1 VRRCSQKPH
10 GVCGVARIREAQ
22 QLPFRWLSRSQGGSL
37 AARLRSMH
45 RLSSC
50 AVALIGLFLLI
61 SQQQAVAQDPSI
73 RNQVGSDRVFKA
85 APGGAFGP
93 QPKVNN
99 AAPLYLQGD
108 DLVYDTKGN
117 KIIARG
123 NVQIYYNNF
132 LLTGD
137 QITYDQ
143 GTNRLLAEG
152 NVQLRDPNGNITR
165 AERIEATDD
174 LRDAFVE
181 SLSVISR
188 DETRIQARRSIR
200 RDGNITEFEQGKF
213 TPCKSDPGKSPLW
226 CIAGARIIHDQ
237 KAATLTYQD
246 AEFQVLGTTIIKV
259 PYFQM
264 PDPSVRHRT
273 GFLAPTIGT
282 SSSLGTFF
290 ELPYYIALDKSYDF
304 LFSPAL
310 LSKQG
315 VLYKGEWRQR
325 LENGQYSV
333 KFGAIN
339 QRLGNL
345 GADAT
350 PDLKGW
356 RGSVESKGTFS
367 LSSWWRAGWD
377 VTLESDKS
385 FRRFYGFD
393 SALQTDRL
401 NTAYLTGQSERN
413 YFNASLFQFGNLLPN
428 DTDVNKSRALPVI
441 DYNYIASQ
449 QVLGGELSFNGH
461 VRNLSRLSG
470 DIAFVDPITNVAKTQ
485 RLAGS
490 DSTHL
495 VTDVNWRRKVVDPIG
510 QTWTPFANVRG
521 DVFQFKDTRDP
532 ATGLPTV
539 GDTFYRGV
547 GTAGLTYAYPFV
559 ASSPTASHII
569 EPVAQVVTRSV
580 TGKVDQKLLPNEDA
594 KSVSLDDNSLF
605 FESKSTGFDRIDTG
619 SRFNYGTRYSF
630 QANSGMNV
638 RAVVGQSMHFAGTN
652 VFADPGKDVTSTA
665 APGTFASAFS
675 ENNGLATR
683 KSDYV
688 AGLYISPLQ
697 NLSLVTQGRFDTN
710 SLAIRRQDTLLT
722 AGFGPFSTQL
732 AYAFTRA
739 DTQAITNAGS
749 LLTQQELQG
758 TIGVKL
764 TDNWSVAASL
774 RYDIDN
780 KQVLQDLFQVR
791 YSDECFVL
799 TTSYSDTRIT
809 NTALGIVPDKT
820 VMVRFELKNLGGFSA
835 RTDVTSFLSGI
846 DNQTNRN

>member
-1 VRRCSQKPH
+1 
-10 GVCGVARIREAQ
+10 VARTRDAAQ
-22 QLPFRWLSRSQGGSL
+22 QSDGLVARTPGGFPAAFSRL
-37 AARLRSMH
+37 LRNFTLVCISTVASSA
-45 RLSSC
+45 LSSEH
-50 AVALIGLFLLI
+50 A
-61 SQQQAVAQDPSI
+61 SAQDPSI
-73 RNQVGSDRVFKA
+73 RNQVGSDRFFNGT
-85 APGGAFGP
+85 PGGSFGP
-93 QPKVNN
+93 QPKINN

-152 NVQLRDPNGNITR
+152 NVQLRDANGNITR

-200 RDGNITEFEQGKF
+200 RDGNVTEFEEGKF
-213 TPCKSDPGKSPLW
+213 TPCKSDPGKPPLW
-226 CIAGARIIHDQ
+226 CIAGSRIIHDQ

-246 AEFQVLGTTIIKV
+246 ARFELFGTPILQL

-273 GFLAPTIGT
+273 GFLAPSFG
-282 SSSLGTFF
+282 SSTSLGTFF

-304 LFSPAL
+304 LFNPSI

-339 QRLGNL
+339 QRFGNL
-345 GADAT
+345 GPDAT
-350 PDLKGW
+350 RDLEGW
-356 RGSVESKGTFS
+356 RGTVESRGTFS
-367 LSSWWRAGWD
+367 LGSWWRAGWD

-393 SALQTDRL
+393 GILQTDRL
-401 NTAYLTGQSERN
+401 NTAYITGQSDRN

-428 DTDVNKSRALPVI
+428 DTDVNKSRVLPVI
-441 DYNYIASQ
+441 DYNTIAAQ

-461 VRNLSRLSG
+461 VRSLSRISG
-470 DIAFVDPITNVAKTQ
+470 FNSASPQ
-485 RLAGS
+485 QYLAGA

-495 VTDVNWRRKVVDPIG
+495 VTDVNWRRKVIDPIG
-510 QTWTPFANVRG
+510 QTWTPFANIRG
-521 DVFQFKDTRDP
+521 DIFQFKDTRDP
-532 ATGLPTV
+532 VTGLAAAA
-539 GDTFYRGV
+539 DTQYRGV
-547 GTAGLTYAYPFV
+547 GSAGLTYAFPFV
-559 ASSPTASHII
+559 ASTGTSSHVI
-569 EPVAQVVTRSV
+569 EPVVQVVTRAV

-594 KSVSLDDNSLF
+594 KNVSFDDTALF
-605 FESKSTGFDRIDTG
+605 YESKATGFDRIDTG
-619 SRFNYGTRYSF
+619 SRVNYGTRYSF
-630 QANSGMNV
+630 QANSGLNV
-638 RAVVGQSMHFAGTN
+638 RAVLGQSQHFAGTN

-665 APGTFASAFS
+665 APGTFTSAFS

-683 KSDYV
+683 RSDYV
-688 AGLYISPLQ
+688 AGLYVSPLQ
-697 NLSLVTQGRFDTN
+697 NFSLVSQGRFDTN
-710 SLAIRRQDTLLT
+710 SLSVRRQDTLLT

-739 DTQAITNAGS
+739 DTQATTNAAS
-749 LLTQQELQG
+749 KITQQEVQG
-758 TIGVKL
+758 TLGIKL
-764 TDNWSVAASL
+764 TDNWSVAGSL

-780 KQVLQDLFQVR
+780 KQRLQDLFQVR

-799 TTSYSDTRIT
+799 TASYTETFIS
-809 NTALGIVPDKT
+809 NAVLGVVPDKT
-820 VMVRFELKNLGGFSA
+820 VMLRFELKNLGSFASTTNVTGF
-835 RTDVTSFLSGI
+835 LGGI

>member
-1 VRRCSQKPH
+1 VKRCSQKPH
-10 GVCGVARIREAQ
+10 GLCGVARIRDAGE
-22 QLPFRWLSRSQGGSL
+22 RSDGLSPRTQGANRAFDVR
-37 AARLRSMH
+37 AARL
-45 RLSSC
+45 LGF
-50 AVALIGLFLLI
+50 ALLTAGTLLAALP
-61 SQQQAVAQDPSI
+61 SNKAAAQDPSI
-73 RNQVGSDRVFKA
+73 RAQVGSDRFFKP
-85 APGGAFGP
+85 APGGPFGP
-93 QPKVNN
+93 QPKINN

-143 GTNRLLAEG
+143 GSNRLLAEG

-200 RDGNITEFEQGKF
+200 RDGNVTEFEQGKF

-226 CIAGARIIHDQ
+226 CISGSRIIHDQ

-246 AEFQVLGTTIIKV
+246 AKFELFGTPVLAL

-273 GFLAPTIGT
+273 GFLAPTIG
-282 SSSLGTFF
+282 SSTSLGTFF

-304 LFSPAL
+304 LFSPSI

-325 LENGQYSV
+325 LENGEYSV

-339 QRLGNL
+339 QRLGAL

-356 RGSVESKGTFS
+356 RGTVESRGTFS

-385 FRRFYGFD
+385 FRRFYGLD
-393 SALQTDRL
+393 SILQTDRL

-428 DTDVNKSRALPVI
+428 DTDVNKSRVLPVI
-441 DYNYIASQ
+441 DYNYVAAQ
-449 QVLGGELSFNGH
+449 PVLGGELSFNGH
-461 VRNLSRLSG
+461 VRSLSRIGG
-470 DIAFVDPITNVAKTQ
+470 DSTFVDPVTQVVKTQ
-485 RLAGS
+485 RLAGG

-495 VTDVNWRRKVVDPIG
+495 VTDVNWRRKLIDPIG

-521 DVFQFKDTRDP
+521 DIFQFKDTRDP
-532 ATGLPTV
+532 LTGLPAAD
-539 GDTFYRGV
+539 DTQYRGV
-547 GTAGLTYAYPFV
+547 GAVGLTYAYPFV
-559 ASSPTASHII
+559 ASTATASHVL
-569 EPVAQVVTRSV
+569 EPVVQVVSRTT
-580 TGKVDQKLLPNEDA
+580 TGQIDQRRLPNEDA
-594 KSVSLDDNSLF
+594 KSVSFDDTSLF

-619 SRFNYGTRYSF
+619 SRLNYGSRYSF
-630 QANSGMNV
+630 QTNSGFNV
-638 RAVVGQSMHFAGTN
+638 RAVVGQSQHFAGTN

-683 KSDYV
+683 RSDYV
-688 AGLYISPLQ
+688 AGLYVSPLQ
-697 NLSLVTQGRFDTN
+697 SLSLVTQGRFDTN
-710 SLAIRRQDTLLT
+710 SLALRRQDTLLT

-739 DTQAITNAGS
+739 DTQAITGLAS
-749 LLTQQELQG
+749 QITQQELQG
-758 TIGVKL
+758 TLGVKL
-764 TDNWSVAASL
+764 TDSWSIAASL

-780 KQVLQDLFQVR
+780 KQRLQDLFQVR
-791 YSDECFVL
+791 YADECFVL
-799 TTSYSDTRIT
+799 TASYSEAFIA
-809 NTALGIVPDKT
+809 NAALGVVPDRT
-820 VMVRFELKNLGGFSA
+820 VMVRFELKNLGGFS
-835 RTDVTSFLSGI
+835 TNTNTTSFLSGI
-846 DNQTNRN
+846 NNQTNRN